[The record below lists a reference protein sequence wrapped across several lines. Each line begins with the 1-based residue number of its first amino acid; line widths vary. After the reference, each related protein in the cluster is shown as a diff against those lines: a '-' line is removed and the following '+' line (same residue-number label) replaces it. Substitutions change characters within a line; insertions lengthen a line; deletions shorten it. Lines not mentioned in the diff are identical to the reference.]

1 VLSCSEYHNKAVN
14 TAGPLHIGSANLIQ
28 RKDTVGGLEQTPK
41 VSSITG
47 RRVMRKT
54 TSGILAATVLV
65 IAGAATYVFISQS
78 HERLPAGFVQGN
90 GRIEAEQVEIAPTL
104 AGRVA
109 QVMAAEG
116 SLVAAGDVLV
126 EMDTDELS
134 AALDRAKAEVA
145 VARQAKAEA
154 EAMVVQ
160 RQSEQRRA
168 ARELDRG
175 RRLLA
180 GQNISESVFEERET
194 SHEVAEAVLG
204 AARARVATA
213 DSQIAAAEAEV
224 RRIEAQ
230 IADSTLFAPMP
241 GRVLYRLAEPGEVVA
256 AGGPILTLLSL
267 ENVYME
273 VFLPAREAGL
283 LPIGAEARIVLDALP
298 DFAIPAAVSFVSP
311 EAQFTPKQVETMSER
326 ELLVFRVRVRIPEDL
341 VAGRIEHVKTGL
353 RGIAVIRLAADSAW
367 PDALERRIPP
377 ELFE

>member
-1 VLSCSEYHNKAVN
+1 
-14 TAGPLHIGSANLIQ
+14 
-28 RKDTVGGLEQTPK
+28 
-41 VSSITG
+41 
-47 RRVMRKT
+47 MRKT
-54 TSGILAATVLV
+54 TSGILAATVLL
-65 IAGAATYVFISQS
+65 IAGTATYLFISQS
-78 HERLPAGFVQGN
+78 HESLPAGFVQGN

-104 AGRVA
+104 AGRVER
-109 QVMAAEG
+109 VMAAEG

-145 VARQAKAEA
+145 LARQTKAEA
-154 EAMVVQ
+154 EAVVVQ

-168 ARELDRG
+168 AAALDRG
-175 RRLLA
+175 RALLA
-180 GQNISESVFEERET
+180 GQNISESVFEERQT
-194 SHEVAEAVLG
+194 AHQVAEAVLG

-224 RRIEAQ
+224 RRIAAQ
-230 IADSTLFAPMP
+230 IADSTLLAPMP
-241 GRVLYRLAEPGEVVA
+241 GRVLYRLAEPGEVVG

>member
-1 VLSCSEYHNKAVN
+1 
-14 TAGPLHIGSANLIQ
+14 
-28 RKDTVGGLEQTPK
+28 
-41 VSSITG
+41 
-47 RRVMRKT
+47 MRKT
-54 TSGILAATVLV
+54 TSGILAATVLL

-175 RRLLA
+175 RTLLS
-180 GQNISESVFEERET
+180 GQNISKSVFEERET
-194 SHEVAEAVLG
+194 AHEVAEAVLG